1 MTKYQYVAVDMNG
14 GTVKDRIEAE
24 SEVEARRKLL
34 LANLDVKSVAVK
46 QSLLERD
53 FGRGPRIKP
62 VEILHFTRQLAAFI
76 RAGLSI
82 VDGLDVIARS
92 TQNESLVK
100 LLQEVRDE
108 VREGLPFEE
117 ALAQHQRVLP
127 RYYVGVV
134 RSASL
139 TGRLDDALEQLAGYM
154 EREIEA
160 KHRIKSALTYPAV
173 IIGMS
178 VVSVIVLTVWVLPR
192 FVDLFNDLGAT
203 LPLST
208 RAIMGIARFSEQFW
222 WLYLLFFAALGAFG
236 WWARRTPGGRDWSD
250 RVVLHLPV
258 VGEIAQ
264 FAAVERVCRILGTLW
279 QAGVP
284 VADAMTAAIASADN
298 AVFEEGLVPVQEA
311 VMSGEGLAEPLAL
324 SGLFPDAAVQMVAVG
339 EASGTMAEQLENAA
353 DFFGRELEYKL
364 RRLTNLFEPAVIVV
378 VGVVVGFVALALVQ
392 AMYGSLG
399 GVGKP

>member
-1 MTKYQYVAVDMNG
+1 MTKYQYVAVDMSG
-14 GTVKDRIEAE
+14 STVKDLVEAE

-34 LANLDVKSVAVK
+34 LANLDVRSVEVK
-46 QSLLERD
+46 KNLLQRD
-53 FGRGPRIKP
+53 FGGGPRIKP
-62 VEILHFTRQLAAFI
+62 IEILHFTRQLAAFI

-100 LLQEVRDE
+100 LLTSVRDE
-108 VREGLPFEE
+108 VREGVPFEE

-160 KHRIKSALTYPAV
+160 RGRIKSALTYPAV

-178 VVSVIVLTVWVLPR
+178 VVSVVVLTVWVLPR

-208 RAIMGIARFSEQFW
+208 RAIMGIARFSSAFW
-222 WLYLLFFAALGAFG
+222 WLYIVFFAAMGAFF
-236 WWARRTPGGRDWSD
+236 WWARRTPSGRDWSD
-250 RVVLHLPV
+250 RVVLRLPII
-258 VGEIAQ
+258 GEIAQ

-284 VADAMTAAIASADN
+284 VADAMAAAIASADN
-298 AVFEEGLVPVQEA
+298 AVFEEGLLPVQEA
-311 VMSGEGLAEPLAL
+311 VMAGEGLSEPLAL

-378 VGVVVGFVALALVQ
+378 VGIVVGFVALALVQ